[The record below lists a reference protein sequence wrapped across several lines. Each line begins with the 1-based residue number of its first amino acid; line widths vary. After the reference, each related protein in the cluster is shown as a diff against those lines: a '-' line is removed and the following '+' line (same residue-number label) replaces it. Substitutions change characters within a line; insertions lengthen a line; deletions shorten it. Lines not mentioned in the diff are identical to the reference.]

1 MAYTA
6 IDNSRSV
13 IQHYGKKGMKWKK
26 RRGIENYDY
35 NEMDVASGQELRD
48 DDADLAAI
56 KSYKNQQALNGP
68 ADYKKLEGIYGK
80 NKVTRQMME
89 KFQKNVYGKLINDR
103 VKAREDRYRT
113 LRDRKNKVNKMS
125 TLNIGNGS
133 PRL

>member
-1 MAYTA
+1 MTYTA
-6 IDNSRSV
+6 IDDSRSV
-13 IQHYGKKGMKWKK
+13 IKHYGKKGMKWKK
-26 RRGIENYDY
+26 RRGIENYDV

-48 DDADLAAI
+48 DDADLAEI

-68 ADYKKLEGIYGK
+68 ADYKRLEGIYGK

-103 VKAREDRYRT
+103 VKSREDRYRT

-133 PRL
+133 PRI

>member
-1 MAYTA
+1 MTYTA
-6 IDNSRSV
+6 IDDSRSV

-68 ADYKKLEGIYGK
+68 ADYKRLEGIYGK

-133 PRL
+133 TRL

>member
-1 MAYTA
+1 MTYTA

-68 ADYKKLEGIYGK
+68 ADYKRLEGIYGK

>member
-6 IDNSRSV
+6 IDNSLSV
-13 IQHYGKKGMKWKK
+13 IKHYGKKGMKWKK
-26 RRGIENYDY
+26 RRGIENYDV

-68 ADYKKLEGIYGK
+68 ADYKRLEGIYGK

-133 PRL
+133 PRI

>member
-1 MAYTA
+1 MSYTA

-68 ADYKKLEGIYGK
+68 ADYKRLEGIYGK

>member
-1 MAYTA
+1 MAYTS

-35 NEMDVASGQELRD
+35 NEMDVASVQELRD